1 MKAVNRSFIILLS
14 LGLSLIS
21 VSSKTLAADLPI
33 PAPPAIAAKSYVLM
47 DFNSGKILAES
58 NGDSR
63 LEPASLTK
71 IMTAYITFQEL
82 SKGNLHLDDM
92 VTISEKAWR
101 AEGSRMFAETGA
113 SVAVENLLKGMI
125 IQSGNDAS
133 IALAEHIAGDETVF
147 AELMN
152 QNAQRLGMVNTHYV
166 NSMGLPDPNHYSSA
180 KDMAL
185 LTQALIRD
193 FPEYYKWHSIKEFV
207 FNSIK
212 QQNRN
217 RLLWTDPTVDG
228 VKTGHTD
235 GAGYCLVAS
244 AIRNNMRLI
253 SVVMGTGSDSARA
266 SANAELLN
274 YGFRF
279 YETRQLYHAGEK
291 LSEAR
296 VWKGTESTL
305 PIGLN
310 QDFSVTFPRGQYESL
325 KATMEIN
332 NSREAPIA
340 QGEKMGEAKVI
351 LNGETVAQQDLVALQ
366 VVERAGIFKRL
377 FDEIA
382 MKIKK

>member
-1 MKAVNRSFIILLS
+1 
-14 LGLSLIS
+14 
-21 VSSKTLAADLPI
+21 
-33 PAPPAIAAKSYVLM
+33 
-47 DFNSGKILAES
+47 
-58 NGDSR
+58 
-63 LEPASLTK
+63 
-71 IMTAYITFQEL
+71 
-82 SKGNLHLDDM
+82 
-92 VTISEKAWR
+92 
-101 AEGSRMFAETGA
+101 
-113 SVAVENLLKGMI
+113 MI